1 MQVVDG
7 RLLSLQDGIKE
18 KTDSTLTALTRVAE
32 EVKNSSR
39 RSHHKTS
46 GRHSGGGSGG
56 HTGENSEHHHSCREN
71 RVILEEVQ
79 ERTSE
84 ILERVT
90 QVQEDPA
97 GPTFSY
103 LRAPQQV
110 GLYTTEE
117 EVEEVGEE
125 GEEERDFFEA
135 EDKFVALFRRIA
147 TPFKR
152 VNKRLRTMETVQNN
166 IEMVMTELKT
176 EVENSNAEMRR
187 DLVDLVSS
195 STEQGTEATH
205 MLERQAAGLASLKQC
220 CNGLAADQGR
230 LAAQA
235 GPVLDRLDR

>member
-46 GRHSGGGSGG
+46 GRHSGGSSGG

-117 EVEEVGEE
+117 EVEED

-187 DLVDLVSS
+187 DLVDLVST
-195 STEQGTEATH
+195 STEQGTEVTH

-220 CNGLAADQGR
+220 CNGVAADQGR

>member
-1 MQVVDG
+1 M
-7 RLLSLQDGIKE
+7 
-18 KTDSTLTALTRVAE
+18 
-32 EVKNSSR
+32 
-39 RSHHKTS
+39 
-46 GRHSGGGSGG
+46 
-56 HTGENSEHHHSCREN
+56 
-71 RVILEEVQ
+71 ILEEVQ

-117 EVEEVGEE
+117 EVEEDGEE

-176 EVENSNAEMRR
+176 EVENSNTEMRR

-195 STEQGTEATH
+195 STEQGTEVTH

-220 CNGLAADQGR
+220 CNGVAADQGR